1 MSSLTPKQFNYLA
14 KSPDLDISL
23 DRARELTKRAWD
35 GVEHQQGRRR
45 RTTPNIWTTFEGR
58 GQPRQGF
65 LSTEVM
71 RMVYMRS
78 EVVRACVDTLVELV
92 CGCDWAV
99 RPVDEEHSKWLR
111 DRNPDEYKDQK
122 KRIRWLEQFFRKP
135 APHQSLDSFH
145 RVLLRDML
153 IYDAGAYEIV
163 TAEVKGRVLPLEL
176 GSIAGDTV
184 EIDCDESGIPLAY
197 WQSYNVKVNVDF
209 GVDELAY
216 IKLNPVSWSPYG
228 VSPIETAYVS
238 IASDLNANKYN
249 ASYFEKNGIP
259 PALLAVMGL
268 SSAEFRSLMSQM
280 RQTSQDNPWNIHA
293 FRAARDAEG
302 KSQQVFD
309 LVPLSTVS
317 NKEMQFTELLTHV
330 VRRIT
335 MLYRISPS
343 QIGFTDEVTGGIGSG
358 VAETQVDLMESK
370 GVAPLLR
377 KLEETHTEMV
387 IHGTCGWDDLEFSF
401 TQSQTPKE
409 QQEYQRD
416 AGEVTMGAMT
426 INELRSKW
434 GGRDAV
440 DWGDLPL
447 QPPAGW
453 QPPMTPEQMQQQMMQ
468 AQMGMGGPPGQDQG
482 QDEGQGG
489 PEGLTPGQP
498 PSPPGPPTDGMA
510 EQPGLNKAADEKRII
525 IRW

>member
-1 MSSLTPKQFNYLA
+1 MTGLTRRQVDYISHSADVDMPVSQARSLA
-14 KSPDLDISL
+14 
-23 DRARELTKRAWD
+23 KRAWA

-45 RTTPNIWTTFEGR
+45 RTTPNVWTTFEGR

-65 LSTEVM
+65 LSTETM
-71 RMVYMRS
+71 RLVYLRS
-78 EVVRACVDTLVELV
+78 EVVRACIDTLVELV
-92 CGCDWAV
+92 CGCDWTIRA
-99 RPVDEEHSKWLR
+99 VDEERAKWMR
-111 DRNPDEYKDQK
+111 DRRPEEYLDQK
-122 KRIRWLEQFFRKP
+122 KRTRWLEKFFRKP
-135 APHQSLDSFH
+135 APHHSLDGFH
-145 RVLLRDML
+145 RLVLRDML

-163 TAEVKGRVLPLEL
+163 TAEVNGRRLPLEL
-176 GSIAGDTV
+176 GATAGDTI

-197 WQSYNVKVNVDF
+197 WQSYNVVSNIDF
-209 GVDELAY
+209 TTEELAY

-377 KLEETHTEMV
+377 TLSETHTEMV
-387 IHGTCGWDDLEFSF
+387 IHGCCGWTDLEFAF
-401 TQSQTPKE
+401 TQSQTPAE

-426 INELRSKW
+426 INELRSKH

-440 DWGDLPL
+440 AWGDQPL
-447 QPPAGW
+447 TPTVSY
-453 QPPMTPEQMQQQMMQ
+453 QPPMSPEQMQQQMMQ
-468 AQMGMGGPPGQDQG
+468 AQMGMGGPPGAD
-482 QDEGQGG
+482 
-489 PEGLTPGQP
+489 PNQP
-498 PSPPGPPTDGMA
+498 PGPPAPPPGPPTDGAA
-510 EQPGLNKAADEKRII
+510 EQPGLNKSAGDRRIVV
-525 IRW
+525 RW

>member
-1 MSSLTPKQFNYLA
+1 MDLTRLHRHLET
-14 KSPDLDISL
+14 SPDLDLPLSQ
-23 DRARELTKRAWD
+23 ARELAKRANGRGWD
-35 GVEHQQGRRR
+35 DGIDKKPGRRY

-65 LSTEVM
+65 LSPEVM

-92 CGCDWAV
+92 CGCDWTI
-99 RPVDEEHSKWLR
+99 RPIDEEKSRWLR
-111 DRNPDEYKDQK
+111 DRRPDDYKTLK
-122 KRIRWLEQFFRKP
+122 KRIRWLEKFFAHP
-135 APHQSLDSFH
+135 ANHYNLDQFH
-145 RVLLRDML
+145 RLILRDLL
-153 IYDAGAYEIV
+153 IYDAAAYEIV
-163 TAEVKGRVLPLEL
+163 TADVNGHRLPLEL
-176 GSIAGDTV
+176 GAIAGDTV
-184 EIDCDESGIPLAY
+184 EIDCDDTGIPLAY
-197 WQSYNVKVNVDF
+197 WQSYNVKTHVRF
-209 GVDELAY
+209 EPEELAY
-216 IKLNPVSWSPYG
+216 IRLNPVSWSPYG
-228 VSPIETAYVS
+228 ISPIETAYVS
-238 IASDLNANKYN
+238 IASDLNANRYN
-249 ASYFEKNGIP
+249 ASFFEKNGIP

-309 LVPLSTVS
+309 LVPLSSVS
-317 NKEMQFTELLTHV
+317 NREMQFTELLTHV

-377 KLEETHTEMV
+377 SLSSIHTEQV
-387 IHGTCGWDDLEFSF
+387 IHGVCGWEDLEFAF
-401 TQSQTPKE
+401 TQSQTPAE

-440 DWGDLPL
+440 EWGDSPL
-447 QPPAGW
+447 QPP
-453 QPPMTPEQMQQQMMQ
+453 PMWAQEKQQSQQMLAQ
-468 AQMGMGGPPGQDQG
+468 AQGMMAPPPPGQEDPNQQPDQP
-482 QDEGQGG
+482 Q
-489 PEGLTPGQP
+489 PGQP
-498 PSPPGPPTDGMA
+498 PEGNP
-510 EQPGLNKAADEKRII
+510 ELEKSARRLV
-525 IRW
+525 IRWN

>member
-1 MSSLTPKQFNYLA
+1 
-14 KSPDLDISL
+14 
-23 DRARELTKRAWD
+23 
-35 GVEHQQGRRR
+35 V
-45 RTTPNIWTTFEGR
+45 
-58 GQPRQGF
+58 
-65 LSTEVM
+65 
-71 RMVYMRS
+71 
-78 EVVRACVDTLVELV
+78 
-92 CGCDWAV
+92 
-99 RPVDEEHSKWLR
+99 
-111 DRNPDEYKDQK
+111 
-122 KRIRWLEQFFRKP
+122 
-135 APHQSLDSFH
+135 
-145 RVLLRDML
+145 
-153 IYDAGAYEIV
+153 
-163 TAEVKGRVLPLEL
+163 
-176 GSIAGDTV
+176 AGDTV
-184 EIDCDESGIPLAY
+184 EIDCDETGLPLAY
-197 WQSYNVKVNVDF
+197 WQSYNVVTNVDF
-209 GVDELAY
+209 NLDELAY
-216 IKLNPVSWSPYG
+216 IRLNPVSWSPYG

-268 SSAEFRSLMSQM
+268 SSAEFRSLLSQM
-280 RQTSQDNPWNIHA
+280 RTTSQDNPWNIHA
-293 FRAARDAEG
+293 FRAPRDADG

-377 KLEETHTEMV
+377 KLSETHTEKV
-387 IHGTCGWDDLEFSF
+387 IHGCCGWDDLEFAF
-401 TQSQTPKE
+401 TQSQTPGE

-426 INELRSKW
+426 VNELRSKW
-434 GGRDAV
+434 GGRDSV

-447 QPPAGW
+447 SPPQGW
-453 QPPMTPEQMQQQMMQ
+453 SPPMTPEQQMQQMQQ
-468 AQMGMGGPPGQDQG
+468 AQMGGGDPNQPPGQPG
-482 QDEGQGG
+482 QPPEQQAG
-489 PEGLTPGQP
+489 PPGLTPGQP
-498 PSPPGPPTDGMA
+498 PTPPGPPTQGMA
-510 EQPGLNKAADEKRII
+510 EPPDMNKSADEKRII

>member
-1 MSSLTPKQFNYLA
+1 MSNLTRRQANYLSHSA
-14 KSPDLDISL
+14 DVDMPLSQARSL
-23 DRARELTKRAWD
+23 AKRAW
-35 GVEHQQGRRR
+35 GGIEHQQGRRR
-45 RTTPNIWTTFEGR
+45 RTTPNVWTTFEGR

-65 LSTEVM
+65 LSPEVM
-71 RMVYMRS
+71 RMVYLRS
-78 EVVRACVDTLVELV
+78 EVVRACVDTLIELV
-92 CGCDWAV
+92 CGCDWDI
-99 RPVDEEHSKWLR
+99 RPIDEDRSKWMR
-111 DRNPDEYKDQK
+111 DRKPDQYRDQK
-122 KRIRWLEQFFRKP
+122 KRITWLEKFFKKP
-135 APHQSLDSFH
+135 AAHESLDSFH
-145 RVLLRDML
+145 RLLLRDLL

-163 TAEVKGRVLPLEL
+163 TASVNGRLLPLEL
-176 GSIAGDTV
+176 GSTAGDTI

-197 WQSYNVKVNVDF
+197 WQSYNVKNNIDF
-209 GVDELAY
+209 TVEELAY

-377 KLEETHTEMV
+377 KLAETHTEKV
-387 IHGTCGWDDLEFSF
+387 IHGVCGWDDLEFAF
-401 TQSQTPKE
+401 TQSQTPAE

-416 AGEVTMGAMT
+416 SGEVTAGIMT
-426 INELRSKW
+426 INEMRSKW

-440 DWGDLPL
+440 DWGDQPL
-447 QPPAGW
+447 TPTVGY
-453 QPPMTPEQMQQQMMQ
+453 QPPMSPQQMQQQMMQ
-468 AQMGMGGPPGQDQG
+468 AQMGMGGPPAGDPNQQQG
-482 QDEGQGG
+482 PPGIQ
-489 PEGLTPGQP
+489 PGQP
-498 PSPPGPPTDGMA
+498 PTAPGPSTDGMA
-510 EQPGLNKAADEKRII
+510 EQPDLNKSAGDRRII
-525 IRW
+525 IRF